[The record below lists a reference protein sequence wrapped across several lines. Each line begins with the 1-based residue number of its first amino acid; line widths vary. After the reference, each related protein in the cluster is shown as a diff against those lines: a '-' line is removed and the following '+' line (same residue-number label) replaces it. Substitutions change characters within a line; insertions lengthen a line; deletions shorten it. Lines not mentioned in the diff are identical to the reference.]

1 MKLETMTDLYLH
13 SVKDMHNAEKQLTK
27 ALPKL
32 VKGSESD
39 ELRAAFQAHL
49 EETKVHV
56 ERLEQIITSL
66 DKRTGGVVC
75 HAMKGLVEEGAEIL
89 EAEGD
94 AEVLDAGLIQAAQ
107 KVEHYEIASYGC
119 LREFARLLG
128 RKQDVKLHEA
138 TLEEEKAADVKL
150 TEIAMGMVNK
160 SAMMPA

>member
-13 SVKDMHNAEKQLTK
+13 SLKDMHNAEKQLLK

-32 VKGSESD
+32 AKGSENS
-39 ELRAAFQAHL
+39 ELGAAFQDHL
-49 EETKVHV
+49 EETKGHV
-56 ERLEQIITSL
+56 DRLEQIITSL

-75 HAMKGLVEEGAEIL
+75 HAMKGLVEEGAEML

-94 AEVLDAGLIQAAQ
+94 PEVLDAGLIVAAQ
-107 KVEHYEIASYGC
+107 KVEHYEIATYGC

-128 RKQDVKLHEA
+128 RKQDVKLLEA

-150 TEIAMGMVNK
+150 TEIAMGMVNRA
-160 SAMMPA
+160 AMV